1 MSIFEFEA
9 YDKNGSIIR
18 EQVEFDSIDLAQ
30 QSIADKGYYLI
41 SIKKKSDKQIQSLFL
56 SKELSLDDMEFL
68 TSELSLLLSNGVKID
83 RGLQILGKSKANTR
97 VGQVLDQLSLAVK
110 RGDSLS
116 DALKEHKE
124 FDNLYVNLVRMGE
137 ASGQLSEIFKG
148 LARDLKF
155 RKELKSKISQAM
167 AYPLVILVVCVLA
180 IVFVFNFI
188 VPQMSSLFDEN
199 DQLPIYTSV
208 LLNVSDWMISYQWYL
223 FAAIICGVFAGKF
236 LLAKGTFSTWLD
248 DVAIKT
254 PVIRNAVV
262 QIERIRFNT
271 SMALMLSSG
280 VKLDEALGMAS
291 STVKNGLL
299 RRELIAAKNKI
310 KSGTSITEA
319 LKSNLMYSGLF
330 ISLIEVGE
338 ESGQLSVVFEEIA
351 DRSRSGFTS
360 WTTRFTS
367 VLEPIMILFMA
378 GIVGSVVVVM
388 LLSIISVNDSI

>member
-1 MSIFEFEA
+1 
-9 YDKNGSIIR
+9 
-18 EQVEFDSIDLAQ
+18 
-30 QSIADKGYYLI
+30 
-41 SIKKKSDKQIQSLFL
+41 
-56 SKELSLDDMEFL
+56 
-68 TSELSLLLSNGVKID
+68 
-83 RGLQILGKSKANTR
+83 
-97 VGQVLDQLSLAVK
+97 
-110 RGDSLS
+110 
-116 DALKEHKE
+116 
-124 FDNLYVNLVRMGE
+124 MGE

-167 AYPLVILVVCVLA
+167 AYPMVILVVCILA

-199 DQLPIYTSV
+199 DELPLYTSV
-208 LLNVSDWMISYQWYL
+208 LLNLSDWMISYQWYL
-223 FAAIICGVFAGKF
+223 LVAIICAGLAAKY
-236 LLAKGTFSTWLD
+236 LLAKNAFSTWLD
-248 DVAIKT
+248 DVSIKT
-254 PVIRNAVV
+254 PVIRNAIV

-299 RRELIAAKNKI
+299 RRELISAKNKI

-319 LKSNLMYSGLF
+319 LKSNVMYSGLF
-330 ISLIEVGE
+330 ISLLEVGE

-360 WTTRFTS
+360 WTSRFTS
-367 VLEPIMILFMA
+367 VLEPLMILFMA
-378 GIVGSVVVVM
+378 GVVGSVVVVM

>member
-18 EQVEFDSIDLAQ
+18 EQGEFDSIDLAQ
-30 QSIADKGYYLI
+30 QSIANKGYYLI
-41 SIKKKSDKQIQSLFL
+41 SIKKKSNRHIQNLFV

-83 RGLQILGKSKANTR
+83 RGLQILGKSKANTK
-97 VGQVLDQLSLAVK
+97 VGQVLQQLSLAVK

-167 AYPLVILVVCVLA
+167 AYPLVILVVCILA

-199 DQLPIYTSV
+199 DQLPIYTSM
-208 LLNVSDWMISYQWYL
+208 LLNLSDWMISYQWYL
-223 FAAIICGVFAGKF
+223 FVAIIFAGFASRYF
-236 LLAKGTFSTWLD
+236 LSKGTFNTWLD

-254 PVIRNAVV
+254 PVIRNAII

-271 SMALMLSSG
+271 SMALMLSAG

-291 STVKNGLL
+291 STVKNGLI
-299 RRELIAAKNKI
+299 RRELVAAKNKI
-310 KSGTSITEA
+310 KGGTSITEA

-330 ISLIEVGE
+330 ISLLEVGE
-338 ESGQLSVVFEEIA
+338 ESGQLSIVFEEIA
-351 DRSRSGFTS
+351 NRSRSGFTS
-360 WTTRFTS
+360 WTTKFTS